1 MIFFFFNFHQMKL
14 SDIAV
19 IKQKIALHKR
29 QKIGMLKKN

>member
-29 QKIGMLKKN
+29 QKIGMLKEN